1 MVYTHGMRS
10 IVLGFDSLLDCLDKI
25 LRVPGVS
32 EVRLGGV
39 NGSKITA
46 SYEEVKAAKFGFK
59 MAVKIDYDDSK
70 TDIRALLSSVFHIAK
85 ENVVYLYYADLLD
98 AIEAK
103 AESEEKGMP
112 DRLKVYKC
120 CYFLPLRKSA

>member
-10 IVLGFDSLLDCLDKI
+10 IVLGFDSLLDCLDEI
-25 LRVPGVS
+25 LTVPAVS
-32 EVRLGGV
+32 ELRLGGV
-39 NGSKITA
+39 NGNKTIA
-46 SYEEVKAAKFGFK
+46 SYEDVKEGRFGFK
-59 MAVKIDYDDSK
+59 MAAKIDYDDSK
-70 TDIRALLSSVFHIAK
+70 TDIRALLRHIFHIAK

-103 AESEEKGMP
+103 AEAEESGMA
-112 DRLKVYKC
+112 DKLKVYKC

>member
-1 MVYTHGMRS
+1 M
-10 IVLGFDSLLDCLDKI
+10 LGFDSLLDCLDEI
-25 LRVPGVS
+25 ITVPAVS

-39 NGSKITA
+39 NGNKTIA
-46 SYEEVKAAKFGFK
+46 GYEDVKEGRIGFK
-59 MAVKIDYDDSK
+59 MAAKIDYDDSK
-70 TDIRALLSSVFHIAK
+70 TDIRALLRHIFHIAK

-103 AESEEKGMP
+103 AEAEESMMADK
-112 DRLKVYKC
+112 LKVYKC

>member
-1 MVYTHGMRS
+1 MKS
-10 IVLGFDSLLDCLDKI
+10 IVLGFDSLLDCLDEM
-25 LRVPGVS
+25 LTVPAVS

-39 NGSKITA
+39 NGSKTIA
-46 SYEEVKAAKFGFK
+46 SYEDVKEGRFGFK
-59 MAVKIDYDDSK
+59 MAAKIDYDDSK
-70 TDIRALLSSVFHIAK
+70 IDIRALLRSIFHIAN
-85 ENVVYLYYADLLD
+85 ENVVYLYYVDLLD

-103 AESEEKGMP
+103 AEAEESGMA